1 METCIVFAQFV
12 SSFRSSVQQAVA
24 SATPRALVR
33 RFATI
38 ALGCAI
44 LTFGMHN
51 IHQVVGITEGGVL
64 GGILLLNHWFG
75 IDASVASPLLD
86 AVCYAVGL
94 FVLGAGFLGWSAVSS
109 VLLALFYV
117 LWERLPH
124 LLPDLSAYPLVAS
137 ILGGLFVGVGAGLVV
152 RCNASAGGDDAL
164 ALSIHKVFGLK
175 LARCYLF
182 TDLTVLLLSLSY
194 IPVTKIAFS
203 LVTVFISSPIIDL
216 VQGFG
221 RGASADEA
229 AGEPAGE
236 PAPDLAKAADGAP
249 SLSAEE

>member
-1 METCIVFAQFV
+1 MFARII
-12 SSFRSSVQQAVA
+12 SKLKRSAREA
-24 SATPRALVR
+24 LEKTTPAGLVK

-75 IDASVASPLLD
+75 IDASIASPVLD
-86 AVCYAVGL
+86 VVCYTVGL

-109 VLLALFYV
+109 VLLALFYA
-117 LWERLPH
+117 LWESFPH
-124 LLPDLSAYPLVAS
+124 MLPDLSAYPLVAAV
-137 ILGGLFVGVGAGLVV
+137 LGGVFVGVGAGLVV

-164 ALSIHKVFGLK
+164 ALSIHKVTGLK

-182 TDLTVLLLSLSY
+182 TDLSVLLLSLSY
-194 IPVTKIAFS
+194 IPITKIVFS
-203 LVTVFISSPIIDL
+203 LVTVFISSPLIDF
-216 VQGFG
+216 VVGFG
-221 RGASADEA
+221 ANDAK
-229 AGEPAGE
+229 GEE
-236 PAPDLAKAADGAP
+236 EDGYVVA
-249 SLSAEE
+249 

>member
-1 METCIVFAQFV
+1 MFARIINKLQ
-12 SSFRSSVQQAVA
+12 RSAREA
-24 SATPRALVR
+24 FEKTTPAGLIK

-75 IDASVASPLLD
+75 IDASIASPVLD
-86 AVCYAVGL
+86 VVCYTVGL

-109 VLLALFYV
+109 VLLALFYA
-117 LWERLPH
+117 LWESLPH
-124 LLPDLSAYPLVAS
+124 MLPDLSAYPLVAAV
-137 ILGGLFVGVGAGLVV
+137 LGGVFVGVGAGLVV

-164 ALSIHKVFGLK
+164 ALSIHKVTGLK

-182 TDLTVLLLSLSY
+182 TDLSVLLLSLSY
-194 IPVTKIAFS
+194 IPITKIVFS
-203 LVTVFISSPIIDL
+203 LVTVFISSPLIDF
-216 VQGFG
+216 VVGFG
-221 RGASADEA
+221 ANDAK
-229 AGEPAGE
+229 GEE
-236 PAPDLAKAADGAP
+236 EDGYVVA
-249 SLSAEE
+249 

>member
-1 METCIVFAQFV
+1 MFARIINKLQ
-12 SSFRSSVQQAVA
+12 RSAQEAFEKT
-24 SATPRALVR
+24 TPAGLIK

-75 IDASVASPLLD
+75 IDASIASPVLD
-86 AVCYAVGL
+86 VVCYTVGL

-109 VLLALFYV
+109 VLLALFYA
-117 LWERLPH
+117 LWESLPH
-124 LLPDLSAYPLVAS
+124 MLPDLSAYPLVAAV
-137 ILGGLFVGVGAGLVV
+137 LGGVFVGVGAGLVV

-164 ALSIHKVFGLK
+164 ALSIHKVTGLK

-182 TDLTVLLLSLSY
+182 TDLSVLLLSLSY
-194 IPVTKIAFS
+194 IPITKIVFS
-203 LVTVFISSPIIDL
+203 LVTVFISSPLIDFVVGL
-216 VQGFG
+216 
-221 RGASADEA
+221 GASDAK
-229 AGEPAGE
+229 GEE
-236 PAPDLAKAADGAP
+236 EDGFVVA
-249 SLSAEE
+249 

>member
-1 METCIVFAQFV
+1 MHSETGVAIRYGVRPMFARIINKLQ
-12 SSFRSSVQQAVA
+12 RSAREA
-24 SATPRALVR
+24 LEKTTPAGLVK

-75 IDASVASPLLD
+75 IDASIASPVLD
-86 AVCYAVGL
+86 VVCYTVGL

-109 VLLALFYV
+109 VLLALFYA
-117 LWERLPH
+117 LWESLPH
-124 LLPDLSAYPLVAS
+124 MLPDLSAYPLVAAV
-137 ILGGLFVGVGAGLVV
+137 LGGVFVGVGAGLVV

-164 ALSIHKVFGLK
+164 ALSIHKVTGLK

-182 TDLTVLLLSLSY
+182 TDLSVLLLSLSY
-194 IPVTKIAFS
+194 IPITKIVFS
-203 LVTVFISSPIIDL
+203 LVTVFISSPLIDFVVGL
-216 VQGFG
+216 
-221 RGASADEA
+221 GAND
-229 AGEPAGE
+229 
-236 PAPDLAKAADGAP
+236 AKVEEEDGYVVA
-249 SLSAEE
+249 

>member
-1 METCIVFAQFV
+1 MHSDADEAIEYGVRFVFAQIV
-12 SSFRSSVQQAVA
+12 NKVQRSAKEA
-24 SATPRALVR
+24 LAKTTPAGLVK

-38 ALGCAI
+38 AIGCAI

-75 IDASVASPLLD
+75 IDASIASPALD
-86 AVCYAVGL
+86 VVCYAVGL

-109 VLLALFYV
+109 VLLALFYA
-117 LWERLPH
+117 LWESLPH
-124 LLPDLSAYPLVAS
+124 MLPDLSAYPLVAA
-137 ILGGLFVGVGAGLVV
+137 ILGGMFVGVGAGLVV

-164 ALSIHKVFGLK
+164 ALSIHKVTGLK

-194 IPVTKIAFS
+194 IPITKIVFS
-203 LVTVFISSPIIDL
+203 LITVFISSPLIDFVVGL
-216 VQGFG
+216 
-221 RGASADEA
+221 GASDTEGES
-229 AGEPAGE
+229 AGIA
-236 PAPDLAKAADGAP
+236 
-249 SLSAEE
+249 AEEAV

>member
-1 METCIVFAQFV
+1 MFARIINKLQ
-12 SSFRSSVQQAVA
+12 RSAREA
-24 SATPRALVR
+24 FEKTTPAGLIK

-75 IDASVASPLLD
+75 IDASIASPVLD
-86 AVCYAVGL
+86 VVCYTVGL

-109 VLLALFYV
+109 VLLALFYA
-117 LWERLPH
+117 LWESLPH
-124 LLPDLSAYPLVAS
+124 MLPDLSAYPLVAAV
-137 ILGGLFVGVGAGLVV
+137 LGGVFVGVGAGLVV

-164 ALSIHKVFGLK
+164 ALSIHKVTGLK

-182 TDLTVLLLSLSY
+182 TDLSVLLLSLSY
-194 IPVTKIAFS
+194 IPITKIVFS
-203 LVTVFISSPIIDL
+203 LVTVFISSPLIDFVVGL
-216 VQGFG
+216 GANDAKGEEEDGFVV
-221 RGASADEA
+221 A
-229 AGEPAGE
+229 
-236 PAPDLAKAADGAP
+236 
-249 SLSAEE
+249 